1 MSILDEL
8 DKYLDQIQYPEDKL
22 LLEEALKA
30 SKSGALRAAYIMIWL
45 ACVESLKRRFKE
57 IAKYDN
63 TANEII
69 GQIKEKEDKHHS
81 VDEFILRKARD
92 YGFLSESEYG
102 QLDSIY
108 KMRCIYGHPYE
119 EKPYEEEIVSAAC
132 LVTGYVLS
140 KPTKLRYGFC
150 DRLLNTLLN
159 DSKCLDDYANSVKE
173 FARLVIPK
181 IDDKIY
187 SWFLE
192 KYWAKLENI
201 ASDITFDIT
210 FEKIFKRGVWFSQE
224 CLEIIGTDIYD
235 SSEWHVKVSTFPESF
250 IHIFSDHLLYS
261 KIGGLAQDSLIG
273 HMLDRSK
280 NLPRILWIIEQLFQ
294 QGVLTERQKERFI
307 EHVKIVDINN
317 LYASGIKL
325 IFCYERVISELKSH
339 DWYRQNPTIY
349 FISQKGPIEIRE
361 LSPEQQTTL
370 GRNILQ
376 CADGNAKSA
385 IYMIDHLLNTANQ
398 WPVDF
403 IKGLFSECFVNEKN
417 QIRFKEKYLSKIL
430 DILDN
435 YDSNSRAIILEELIE
450 SINHG
455 TFAGSKYWEE
465 RDIDQVITKL
475 SKYDWTSKLCQ
486 ILESKKQLLQ
496 ETDS

>member
-8 DKYLDQIQYPEDKL
+8 YKYLDQVQYLEDKL
-22 LLEEALKA
+22 LLEEAVKA

-57 IAKYDN
+57 MAKYDN
-63 TANEII
+63 TAGEII

-81 VDEFILRKARD
+81 VDKLILDEAHD
-92 YGFLSESEYG
+92 YGFLSELEYG
-102 QLDSIY
+102 QLNNIY

-119 EKPYEEEIVSAAC
+119 EKPCEEEIVSAAC
-132 LVTGYVLS
+132 LVTEYVLS
-140 KPTKLRYGFC
+140 KPTKLGRGFC

-159 DSKCLDDYANSVKE
+159 DSECLDDYANSVKE
-173 FARLVIPK
+173 YARLVMPR

-192 KYWAKLENI
+192 KYWTELEKI
-201 ASDITFDIT
+201 ASDITFK
-210 FEKIFKRGVWFSQE
+210 KIFKRGIWFSQE
-224 CLEIIGTDIYD
+224 CLKIIGTDIYD
-235 SSEWHVKVSTFPESF
+235 SSQWHAKVSTFPESF

-261 KIGGLAQDSLIG
+261 KIGELAQDSLIG

-280 NLPRILWIIEQLFQ
+280 NEPGILRIIEQLLQ

-307 EHVKIVDINN
+307 EHVKIIDINN
-317 LYASGIKL
+317 LYASRIKL

-339 DWYRQNPTIY
+339 DWYRQNPAID
-349 FISQKGPIEIRE
+349 FISLKGPIEIGE
-361 LSPEQQTTL
+361 LPPEQQTTL

-376 CADGNAKSA
+376 SAEGNARSA
-385 IYMIDHLLNTANQ
+385 INMIDQLLNAANQ

-403 IKGLFSECFVNEKN
+403 IKGLFEECFINEKN
-417 QIRFKEKYLSKIL
+417 QIRFKEKHLTKIL

-435 YDSNSRAIILEELIE
+435 YDSKSRAIMLEELIE

-455 TFAGSKYWEE
+455 TFKGSNYWEE
-465 RDIDQVITKL
+465 LDIDQVITKL

-486 ILESKKQLLQ
+486 ILESKKQLLK
-496 ETDS
+496 EADSQL